1 MADPTNVIING
12 TFTDG
17 ETGWSGTDIEASYT
31 ESAYLHNGSHNRVAE
46 LDGHRCQTTVMEQT
60 FTITDPTTTELTLD
74 AALRLESNDNAGQ
87 EGFTVEILDSCGTA
101 IASTTIIPTVNTLES
116 YSLPVT
122 FPSAGDYTLRFT
134 EIGPDDSLGAFIDNV
149 ELLICFAGGT
159 GIATPA
165 GERLVDNL
173 RAGDIV
179 MTRTGPRPIRWIG
192 KRRVGREEMARNPKL
207 RPVCIARGALGAGLP
222 DRDLWVSR
230 QHRMVT
236 TSRVARRMFG
246 QPETLVAAIKLAGL
260 PGIAVDETIDSA
272 IYYHL
277 LFDRHKILFA
287 NGAPCESLL
296 VTERSLGAMTAE
308 AREELQTLFPELC
321 AGAAV
326 PCARIIPEN
335 REQRL
340 FVERLGKNGKPVL
353 EHDAAATYP
362 SD

>member
-192 KRRVGREEMARNPKL
+192 KRRVAADEIARNPKL
-207 RPVCIARGALGAGLP
+207 RPVRIARGALGGGLP
-222 DRDLWVSR
+222 KRDLCVSR
-230 QHRMVT
+230 QHRMLT
-236 TSRVARRMFG
+236 TSRVAQRMFG
-246 QPETLVAAIKLAGL
+246 LPDTLVAAIKLTRL
-260 PGIAVDETIDSA
+260 PGITVDETIDSVT
-272 IYYHL
+272 YYHL
-277 LFDRHKILFA
+277 LFDTHEIVFA
-287 NGAPCESLL
+287 NGAPSESLL
-296 VTERSLGAMTAE
+296 VTEHALAAMTAE
-308 AREELQTLFPELC
+308 ARQELLALFPALC
-321 AGAAV
+321 AKGTAPAAT
-326 PCARIIPEN
+326 IIPEP
-335 REQRL
+335 RQQKDL
-340 FVERLGKNGKPVL
+340 VERLGKNRKPVL
-353 EHDAAATYP
+353 DHSPAELRYCD
-362 SD
+362 